1 MYRLIAGLLVISL
14 LFIFGCKTKQ
24 AMPAEAPASSTAEL
38 NQKITNGTY
47 AWDWFSGSGQLKM
60 ESPFFSGSGQFTLRM
75 ASDTTVWMV
84 IKYLGLEVAR
94 LKADPDS
101 VVLINRWERTVDVYS
116 WAELEQFTGFPTDI
130 ISLQRLIVGSLP
142 LIPDALEVESSQD
155 NISAFKAIRQPL
167 QIQGHV
173 ATDDVRL
180 LDCRFWNT
188 AQGIEIKG
196 RQDNWQDLPEG
207 VFSMSR
213 YWEMKPDPNNL
224 VFLQVQ
230 FQNATFN
237 GPLQFPFLIPDHY
250 NRGN

>member
-1 MYRLIAGLLVISL
+1 MNRPLIGLLALSL
-14 LFIFGCKTKQ
+14 VLIFGCKTKQ
-24 AMPAEAPASSTAEL
+24 AIPAEIPASATSEL
-38 NQKITNGTY
+38 NEKITQGTY
-47 AWDWFSGSGQLKM
+47 AWDWFSASGQLKM

-101 VVLINRWERTVDVYS
+101 VVLINRWERTIDVYT
-116 WAELEQFTGFPTDI
+116 WPELEQFTGFPTDI
-130 ISLQRLIVGSLP
+130 ISLQRLIVGWLP
-142 LIPDALEVESSQD
+142 LVPDALEVEPTKN
-155 NISAFKAIRQPL
+155 NISAFKAVRPPL

-196 RQDNWQDLPEG
+196 RQENWQDLPEG
-207 VFSMSR
+207 AFSMSR

-230 FQNATFN
+230 FQNATFK
-237 GPLQFPFLIPDHY
+237 GPLQFPFVLPDRY
-250 NRGN
+250 DRGN